1 MNLKKAFNSFL
12 DKHDIV
18 DRYDDESL
26 ICHYEKLSTIML
38 NEKQIKLVNKMLVEK
53 NIFPTLSCIIYI
65 ILVVILFIF
74 ADIKNISQIL
84 LLLFFLVTGII
95 FFKKNIKKYNEK
107 CKSSTKA
114 YLATVIEKKRVRDT
128 HSSSYG
134 IEVLFDFNQ
143 KDFIS
148 LNHNRFVRKIKVGD
162 KVIVV
167 LTKEKLVIPYNY

>member
-12 DKHDIV
+12 DKYDIV

-26 ICHYEKLSTIML
+26 ICHYEKLSTVML

-53 NIFPTLSCIIYI
+53 NIFPTLACIIYI

-74 ADIKNISQIL
+74 GDIKNISQIL

-95 FFKKNIKKYNEK
+95 FFKKNIKKANEK

-114 YLATVIEKKRVRDT
+114 YLATVTKKRHVRDT
-128 HSSSYG
+128 HGPSYV
-134 IEVLFDFNQ
+134 IEVLFDCNQ
-143 KDFIS
+143 KDFIF
-148 LNHNRFVRKIKVGD
+148 LKHNRFMKKIKVGD

>member
-1 MNLKKAFNSFL
+1 M
-12 DKHDIV
+12 
-18 DRYDDESL
+18 
-26 ICHYEKLSTIML
+26 
-38 NEKQIKLVNKMLVEK
+38 
-53 NIFPTLSCIIYI
+53 
-65 ILVVILFIF
+65 
-74 ADIKNISQIL
+74 

-95 FFKKNIKKYNEK
+95 FFKKNIKKSNEK